1 MKHYLDKEVKSR
13 KGFSWKD
20 GVETSLCGERNDGT
34 ERSIYAG
41 EKGVITELVSLRR
54 NEHTNVVVGLRS
66 RNMSYSLG
74 GMEEHL
80 GTECRKEMTLE
91 KGK

>member
-1 MKHYLDKEVKSR
+1 MKHYLDKEVESR

-20 GVETSLCGERNDGT
+20 GVETSLYGERNDGA

-54 NEHTNVVVGLRS
+54 NEVNTQMWWLGLEVGTCLILWEAWKSIWVQNVGR
-66 RNMSYSLG
+66 R
-74 GMEEHL
+74 
-80 GTECRKEMTLE
+80 
-91 KGK
+91 